1 MIITNLLEHQ
11 TFGVTDF
18 YTADVIKGD
27 FTIHVKF
34 TQDAQH
40 VLSLDSDLI
49 YPIMLANGDPIDITK
64 LKNGDEIELGNAVQ
78 RDHFN
83 IQ

>member
-11 TFGVTDF
+11 TFGITDF
-18 YTADVIKGD
+18 YTAHLIEGD
-27 FTIHVKF
+27 ITIHVKF

-64 LKNGDEIELGNAVQ
+64 LRDGDEIELGNAIQ
-78 RDHFN
+78 RDDFN